1 MDAALAELIA
11 ASDFFRGLEPE
22 ECAAVGARA
31 RERRFARRALLL
43 REGDPDPALF
53 LLAAG
58 RVKLGKLGGN
68 GQEVILQLLGKG
80 EVFGGVAALAGGPSP
95 ATVEAV
101 EAGRALVWERPVLRE
116 LVARYPQIAVNGVR
130 IAAARMQEMQER
142 FRELSTERVAQR
154 IARTLLRLARQAGR
168 KVEGGVLLDLPLPRR
183 DLAEM
188 TGTTLYTVSRT
199 LSEWSERG
207 LLETRRGRL
216 LLRAP
221 HALVSIAEDLGGR

>member
-1 MDAALAELIA
+1 MDAAAPLLVA
-11 ASDFFRGLEPE
+11 ASDFFRGLSP
-22 ECAAVGARA
+22 AACRDVTERA
-31 RERRFARRALLL
+31 RERRFARRAVLL
-43 REGDPDPALF
+43 RESESEPALF
-53 LLAAG
+53 LLVAG
-58 RVKLGKLGGN
+58 RVKLGKLGSN
-68 GQEVILQLLGKG
+68 GQEVILQLLGAG
-80 EVFGGVAALAGGPSP
+80 DVFGGVAALAGGPSP
-95 ATVEAV
+95 ATVQAV
-101 EAGRALVWERPVLRE
+101 EAGRALVWDRPVLRE
-116 LVARYPQIAVNGVR
+116 LVARYPEIAVNGVR
-130 IAAARMQEMQER
+130 IAAARMQEIQER

-168 KVEGGVLLDLPLPRR
+168 RVEGGVLLDLPLPRR

-221 HALVSIAEDLGGR
+221 HALVAIAEDLGG